1 MSTNATATLA
11 APLDFFDPY
20 LYESARTSL
29 ENLRK
34 HKKAYVL
41 INKHLF
47 GLTYSSTS
55 LNAKHKREPF
65 EKVGRGK

>member
-1 MSTNATATLA
+1 MTTNATATLV

-20 LYESARTSL
+20 LYESARTNL

-34 HKKAYVL
+34 HKKAYEF

-47 GLTYSSTS
+47 GLTCSDIR
-55 LNAKHKREPF
+55 LVAKIKL
-65 EKVGRGK
+65 